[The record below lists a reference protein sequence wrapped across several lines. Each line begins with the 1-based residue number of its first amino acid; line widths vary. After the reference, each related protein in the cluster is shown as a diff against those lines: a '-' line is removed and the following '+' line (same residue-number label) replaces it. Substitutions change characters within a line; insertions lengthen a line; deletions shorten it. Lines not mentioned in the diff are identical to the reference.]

1 VLGRP
6 GTGAFGPNHTIEVN
20 STEEK
25 KLSPGVT
32 APKSDWTDYRNHLA
46 TADRE
51 GHRLWIYPRKP
62 KGRFTT
68 ARTYFSWLLLAVM
81 FAGPFVRIHG
91 NPLLLINIVER
102 KFIILGNIFWPQDMV
117 ITAVTLLIFVLG
129 IIIFTTAFGRLW
141 CGWTCPQTVLME
153 MVFRKI
159 EYAIEGDAHEQRQL
173 AKAPW
178 TGRKITIKLTKHFIF
193 FALSFVIGNTLL
205 SYIIGTEQLYKIV
218 TDNPANH
225 LTGLTFMILFSL
237 LFYGIFARFREQACT
252 FICPY
257 GRLQSTVLDEN
268 SIVVAYDYKRG
279 EKRDTLRRDQS
290 AEQRKAAGT
299 GDCIDCHQCVSVC
312 PTGIDIRNGT
322 QMECVNC
329 TACIDACDGVM
340 DKIGKP
346 RGLVRFASLNGI
358 EKGEKLR
365 ITPRL
370 IGYAIVLLAL
380 ISLWTFLV
388 FTRTEVEAVVL
399 RAQGAM
405 FQQMPDGRF
414 SNLYTVKVVNKTRK
428 AMPIQL
434 RLENPEGDLQ
444 VMGDAIVVPPEQ
456 LSESSLLIE
465 LDHESM
471 HSGSTPIKIGV
482 YSGDKKIS
490 TVKTAF
496 LGPRNDSHHEKK
508 EHDSK
513 HD

>member
-1 VLGRP
+1 MN
-6 GTGAFGPNHTIEVN
+6 AAQQ
-20 STEEK
+20 K
-25 KLSPGVT
+25 KPDPSGSSQP
-32 APKSDWTDYRNHLA
+32 DWSDYRNHLA

-68 ARTYFSWLLLAVM
+68 ARTWVAALLLIVM

-91 NPLLLINIVER
+91 NPLLLLNIVER

-178 TGRKITIKLTKHFIF
+178 TGRKIAIKLTKHFIF

-205 SYIIGTEQLYKIV
+205 AYIIGTEQLFQIV
-218 TDNPANH
+218 TDNPLNH

-279 EKRDTLRRDQS
+279 EKRGTLGSRRREESDLKITPLRPSPQ
-290 AEQRKAAGT
+290 GGY

-329 TACIDACDGVM
+329 TACIDACDAVM

-358 EKGEKLR
+358 EKGQKLR
-365 ITPRL
+365 VTPRL
-370 IGYAIVLLAL
+370 VLYAVVLSAL
-380 ISLWTFLV
+380 IGLWTFLV

-399 RAQGAM
+399 RAQGAL

-414 SNLYTVKVVNKTRK
+414 SNLYTVKVVNKTRN

-434 RLENPEGDLQ
+434 KLESPAGDVK
-444 VMGDAIVVPPEQ
+444 VMGQDIVVPPEQ
-456 LSESSLLIE
+456 LTETSLLVE
-465 LDHESM
+465 LDRSVM
-471 HSGSTPIKIGV
+471 QSGTTPIAIGV
-482 YSGDKKIS
+482 YSGEKKID
-490 TVKTAF
+490 TVKTKF
-496 LGPRNDSHHEKK
+496 LGPRTRAGAEAR
-508 EHDSK
+508 
-513 HD
+513 